1 MSNHDPLSDLLKSW
15 RHEPPAAPRFNAGVW
30 ARLASVREE
39 TSLLPFYRWALP
51 LAASVALLLG
61 IGSAVQVARHQHA
74 DQMAAA
80 YARSVDPLQMT
91 MPASHP

>member
-1 MSNHDPLSDLLKSW
+1 MSKHDPLSDLLKSW
-15 RHEPPAAPRFNAGVW
+15 RHEPPAAPRFNAEVR
-30 ARLASVREE
+30 ARLAATREE
-39 TSLLPFYRWALP
+39 TNFGSFYRWALP

-61 IGSAVQVARHQHA
+61 AGTAAQVARHQHA

-91 MPASHP
+91 MPTSRP